1 MITNMT
7 KTAAMDALIANDIDG
22 YEPGWDLRGLRG
34 DTKPTGATVPN
45 GVRLLKWIQATFTC
59 GMLTTPS
66 GGRSNGCSN
75 LCSLQEDRS

>member
-45 GVRLLKWIQATFTC
+45 GSSFIEMDTGDVYLWDADNSQWRPI
-59 GMLTTPS
+59 
-66 GGRSNGCSN
+66 
-75 LCSLQEDRS
+75 